1 MTELLE
7 VYDLKGKLLR
17 VEERS
22 KYYDQI
28 KKEFAK
34 KGKINTQVKRII
46 LLLMNSQG
54 RIYFQERSKLKNE
67 NPNMYD
73 KTIGGHVPKDNTE
86 DMTLVK
92 ECAEE
97 LGFPASILSADEFNK
112 AIKNT
117 DLSIVGIFKKIDS
130 IPNNVSIRITKE
142 GDKFLQPYI
151 STMYIGYFDGPI
163 RFVDGESSGI
173 KVYSLNDLKED
184 IRVNPTEFTEDI
196 KFMTKKYEKY
206 LKPIKK

>member
-1 MTELLE
+1 MSEKLE
-7 VYDLKGKLLR
+7 VYDLKGKLIGI
-17 VEERS
+17 EDRS
-22 KYYDQI
+22 KYYKKI
-28 KKEFAK
+28 KEEFAK
-34 KGKINTQVKRII
+34 KGKINTQVKRVI
-46 LLLMNSQG
+46 LLLMNSKG
-54 RIYFQERSKLKNE
+54 RIYFQERSKTKNE

-97 LGFPASILSADEFNK
+97 LGFPASLLSTDEFNK

-130 IPNNVSIRITKE
+130 VSNNISIRITKK

-173 KVYSLNDLKED
+173 KVYSLNDLKQEMKEYP
-184 IRVNPTEFTEDI
+184 NKFTEDI
-196 KFMTKKYEKY
+196 KFMVKKYEKY
-206 LKPIKK
+206 LKPIEK